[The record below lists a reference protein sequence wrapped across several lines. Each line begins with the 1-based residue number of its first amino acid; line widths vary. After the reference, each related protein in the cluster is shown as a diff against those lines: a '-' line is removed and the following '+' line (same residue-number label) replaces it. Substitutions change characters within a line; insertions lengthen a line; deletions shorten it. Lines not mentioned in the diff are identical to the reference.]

1 MHLSMRIGLLLS
13 LASSLP
19 LVSAIPQH
27 DDQAYTFHATS
38 RSATANTDP
47 ILDVQKGSLRAPSAW
62 TRLRDSLVESV
73 WGAPRRGKDCEI
85 DTRKQSQATSKA
97 PATLQARY
105 GEDVVLRFTIKTQDE
120 VKALIEASNIL
131 FLDVWG
137 THDEWVDI
145 RLSRDVVPSLLG
157 LLPASLRTSHTPL
170 IRDLAQ
176 TIYESYPNT
185 NPSSPSQ
192 QGAGARRF
200 TPSASTSKSNS
211 QGTKNVFFQDYQ
223 PLSVL
228 IPWMRLLVSMFSSHA
243 TLISVGT
250 TAEGRD
256 IPALRVGV
264 HPTNNAQQ
272 PPRRRTIVISG
283 GAHAREWISVST
295 VSYIAYSFI
304 TGYGKSRSITKLLE
318 QFDYVFIPTINPDGY
333 AYTFSTD
340 RLWRKNRQQTSLSFC
355 PGIDLDRSW
364 GFEWDGNSTRSN
376 PCSESYAGD
385 EAFEAIEASQIA
397 AWARSEVSENNA
409 HFVAFVDLHSY
420 SQQILYPYAH
430 SCAHLPANLE
440 NLEELGAGLAK
451 AIRRSS
457 RENYDVKAA
466 CRGIVAAS
474 GAKDKDNDE
483 PVASYTLESTAGSAL
498 DWFYHDLDV
507 RYSYQIKLRDRGSY
521 GFLLPKEHIVP
532 TGKEIFQATL
542 TMGRFLMSPHIL
554 KDDVDGMQD
563 GEALDEDDED
573 GSNLFRAQGPDMDL
587 QADFTLDKRS
597 GEHDDGSE

>member
-1 MHLSMRIGLLLS
+1 MHVTVQLSLLLS

-27 DDQAYTFHATS
+27 DGQAYTFPSTG
-38 RSATANTDP
+38 RSATADTDP
-47 ILDVQKGSLRAPSAW
+47 VLEVRQGAYRPPSAW
-62 TRLRDSLVESV
+62 TRLRDSIVESV
-73 WGAPRRGKDCEI
+73 WGVPQRGKDSE
-85 DTRKQSQATSKA
+85 TKTGKQSEAASKA

-105 GEDVVLRFTIKTQDE
+105 GEDVVLRFTIKTQE
-120 VKALIEASNIL
+120 EMKALVEASNIL

-137 THDEWVDI
+137 THDDGI
-145 RLSRDVVPSLLG
+145 PSLLG
-157 LLPASLRTSHTPL
+157 LLPPSLQTSHVPL

-176 TIYESYPNT
+176 AIYESYPKN
-185 NPSSPSQ
+185 NPSSPSHP
-192 QGAGARRF
+192 GATTRRF
-200 TPSASTSKSNS
+200 SPSASTPES
-211 QGTKNVFFQDYQ
+211 QPHETKNIFFQDYQ

-228 IPWMRLLVSMFSSHA
+228 LPWMRLLVSMFSSHT

-272 PPRRRTIVISG
+272 APRRRTIVISG

-318 QFDYVFIPTINPDGY
+318 QFDYVFIPTVNPDGY
-333 AYTFSTD
+333 VYTFSTD
-340 RLWRKNRQQTSLSFC
+340 RLWRKNRQSTSLSFC

-364 GFEWDGNSTRSN
+364 GFEWDGNATRSN
-376 PCSESYAGD
+376 PCSESYAG
-385 EAFEAIEASQIA
+385 EGPFEAIEAREIA
-397 AWARSEVSENNA
+397 DWARKEVTENNV
-409 HFVAFVDLHSY
+409 HFAGFVDLHSY
-420 SQQILYPYAH
+420 SQQILYPYGH

-457 RENYDVKAA
+457 REIYDTKAA
-466 CRGIVAAS
+466 CRGIVAS
-474 GAKDKDNDE
+474 GAREKGTNE
-483 PVASYTLESTAGSAL
+483 PVASYALESTAGSAL

-507 RYSYQIKLRDRGSY
+507 RFSYQIKLRDRGSY
-521 GFLLPKEHIVP
+521 GFLLPREHIVP
-532 TGKEIFQATL
+532 TGKEIYHAVVA
-542 TMGRFLMSPHIL
+542 MGKFLVSPHIL
-554 KDDVDGMQD
+554 EEEVDEPHAGEQTQD
-563 GEALDEDDED
+563 NSYDED
-573 GSNLFRAQGPDMDL
+573 GDNLFRAQGGDP
-587 QADFTLDKRS
+587 QVRFTRRNI
-597 GEHDDGSE
+597 GAHDDDSE

>member
-1 MHLSMRIGLLLS
+1 
-13 LASSLP
+13 
-19 LVSAIPQH
+19 
-27 DDQAYTFHATS
+27 
-38 RSATANTDP
+38 
-47 ILDVQKGSLRAPSAW
+47 
-62 TRLRDSLVESV
+62 
-73 WGAPRRGKDCEI
+73 
-85 DTRKQSQATSKA
+85 
-97 PATLQARY
+97 
-105 GEDVVLRFTIKTQDE
+105 
-120 VKALIEASNIL
+120 
-131 FLDVWG
+131 
-137 THDEWVDI
+137 
-145 RLSRDVVPSLLG
+145 VPSLLG
-157 LLPASLRTSHTPL
+157 LLPSSLQASHIPL
-170 IRDLAQ
+170 IHDLAQ
-176 TIYESYPNT
+176 TIYESYPKT

-192 QGAGARRF
+192 QGEGTRRF

-211 QGTKNVFFQDYQ
+211 HATKNIFFQDYQ

-228 IPWMRLLVSMFSSHA
+228 VPWMRLLVSMFSSHT

-272 PPRRRTIVISG
+272 PPRRKTIVITG

-340 RLWRKNRQQTSLSFC
+340 RLWRKNRQKTSLSFC

-385 EAFEAIEASQIA
+385 EPFDGIEARQIA
-397 AWARSEVSENNA
+397 DWARTEVVENNA

-420 SQQILYPYAH
+420 SQQILYPYGH

-466 CRGIVAAS
+466 CRGIVASA
-474 GAKDKDNDE
+474 AKDKDGDE
-483 PVASYTLESTAGSAL
+483 PVSSSTLESTAGSAL

-532 TGKEIFQATL
+532 TGKEIFHATL
-542 TMGRFLMSPHIL
+542 TMGKFLLSPHIL
-554 KDDVDGMQD
+554 DDDIDGMQD
-563 GEALDEDDED
+563 GEAQDDSDEDEDEDD
-573 GSNLFRAQGPDMDL
+573 SNLFRAQGS
-587 QADFTLDKRS
+587 DKEPQMSFITGGRS
-597 GEHDDGSE
+597 TSGHEDSE

>member
-1 MHLSMRIGLLLS
+1 MRVSMQLSLLLS
-13 LASSLP
+13 LASSAS

-27 DDQAYTFHATS
+27 DHQAYKFRPASHSVTADTD
-38 RSATANTDP
+38 SAVDIQQSIHRT
-47 ILDVQKGSLRAPSAW
+47 PSTW
-62 TRLRDSLVESV
+62 TRLRDSIVESV
-73 WGAPRRGKDCEI
+73 WGPPQRGRGCEI
-85 DTRKQSQATSKA
+85 GTKNQAASRA

-105 GEDVVLRFTIKTQDE
+105 GEDVVLRFTIKTQDQM
-120 VKALIEASNIL
+120 KALIDASNVL

-145 RLSRDVVPSLLG
+145 RLSRDVIPSLLG
-157 LLPASLRTSHTPL
+157 LLPASLQTSHVPL

-185 NPSSPSQ
+185 SPSSSPSHPS
-192 QGAGARRF
+192 AGTRRF
-200 TPSASTSKSNS
+200 TPSASTSKVSS
-211 QGTKNVFFQDYQ
+211 QSARNVFFQDYQ

-228 IPWMRLLVSMFSSHA
+228 LPWMRLLVSMFSSHA

-256 IPALRVGV
+256 IPALRIGV
-264 HPTNNAQQ
+264 RPKNNSQV
-272 PPRRRTIVISG
+272 PPRRKTIVIAG

-295 VSYIAYSFI
+295 VSYVAYSFI
-304 TGYGKSRSITKLLE
+304 TGYGKTRSITKLLE
-318 QFDYVFIPTINPDGY
+318 QFDYVFIPTMNPDGY

-340 RLWRKNRQQTSLSFC
+340 RLWRKNRQETSLSFC

-364 GFEWDGNSTRSN
+364 GFEWNGNSTLSN

-385 EAFEAIEASQIA
+385 QPFEAIEASHIA
-397 AWARSEVSENNA
+397 SWARKEVADNNA
-409 HFVAFVDLHSY
+409 HFVAFLDLHSY
-420 SQQILYPYAH
+420 SQQILYPYGH
-430 SCAHLPANLE
+430 SCGHLPANLE

-457 RENYDVKAA
+457 RETYDVKAA

-474 GAKDKDNDE
+474 GAKSDE
-483 PVASYTLESTAGSAL
+483 SSTLESTAGSAL
-498 DWFYHDLDV
+498 DYFYHDLDV

-532 TGKEIFQATL
+532 TGKEIFRATL
-542 TMGRFLMSPHIL
+542 TMGKFLMSPHIL
-554 KDDVDGMQD
+554 GEDGSEQHNWGNLDLEDD
-563 GEALDEDDED
+563 DDED
-573 GSNLFRAQGPDMDL
+573 ENDPVAPSTHE
-587 QADFTLDKRS
+587 TLLES
-597 GEHDDGSE
+597 QFALSSESDEQNEEIDYE

>member
-1 MHLSMRIGLLLS
+1 MHFSVRLSLFLT

-27 DDQAYTFHATS
+27 EDQAYTFS
-38 RSATANTDP
+38 SSGRSATADTDP
-47 ILDVQKGSLRAPSAW
+47 ALEVGQETQRTPSAW

-73 WGAPRRGKDCEI
+73 WGLPQRSEGCESRPRNRAK
-85 DTRKQSQATSKA
+85 TVSRA

-105 GEDVVLRFTIKTQDE
+105 GEDVVLRFTIKNQEE
-120 VKALIEASNIL
+120 VKALVEASNIL

-137 THDEWVDI
+137 SRDDWVDI
-145 RLSRDVVPSLLG
+145 RLSRDVIPSLLG
-157 LLPASLRTSHTPL
+157 LLPASLQTSHVPL

-176 TIYESYPNT
+176 TIYESYPKV

-192 QGAGARRF
+192 QGPTTRRF
-200 TPSASTSKSNS
+200 SPSASTSKSKPHE
-211 QGTKNVFFQDYQ
+211 TKNIFFQDYQ

-228 IPWMRLLVSMFSSHA
+228 LPWMRLLVSMFSSHT

-272 PPRRRTIVISG
+272 APRRRTIVISG

-304 TGYGKSRSITKLLE
+304 TGYGKSKSITKLLE
-318 QFDYVFIPTINPDGY
+318 QFDYVFIPTVNPDGY

-355 PGIDLDRSW
+355 PGIDLDHSW
-364 GFEWDGNSTRSN
+364 GYEWDGNTTRSN

-385 EAFEAIEASQIA
+385 QPFEAVEAREIA
-397 AWARSEVSENNA
+397 SWARNEVTANNV

-420 SQQILYPYAH
+420 SQQILYPYGH

-440 NLEELGAGLAK
+440 NLEELGAGIAK
-451 AIRRSS
+451 AIRKSS

-466 CRGIVAAS
+466 CRGIVAS
-474 GAKDKDNDE
+474 CTGDKDADE
-483 PVASYTLESTAGSAL
+483 PVTSSALESTAGSAL
-498 DWFYHDLDV
+498 DWFFHDLDV
-507 RYSYQIKLRDRGSY
+507 RFSYQIKLRDRGSY
-521 GFLLPKEHIVP
+521 GFLLPREHIVP
-532 TGKEIFQATL
+532 TGKEIYRAMVA
-542 TMGRFLMSPHIL
+542 MGKFLVSPHVL
-554 KDDVDGMQD
+554 EGDVDGLHTSEDLQDYDDDLED
-563 GEALDEDDED
+563 GEDDKDEQD
-573 GSNLFRAQGPDMDL
+573 STVFRT
-587 QADFTLDKRS
+587 QADDIQS
-597 GEHDDGSE
+597 

>member
-1 MHLSMRIGLLLS
+1 MHFSVRLSLLLT

-27 DDQAYTFHATS
+27 EDQAYTFPS
-38 RSATANTDP
+38 PGRSATANTDP
-47 ILDVQKGSLRAPSAW
+47 VLEVGRETQRTPSAW

-73 WGAPRRGKDCEI
+73 WGLPQRKEGGEWR
-85 DTRKQSQATSKA
+85 TRNQVTTASRA

-105 GEDVVLRFTIKTQDE
+105 GEDVVLRFTIKTQEE
-120 VKALIEASNIL
+120 VKALVEASNIL

-137 THDEWVDI
+137 SHDDWVDI
-145 RLSRDVVPSLLG
+145 RLSRDVIPSLLG
-157 LLPASLRTSHTPL
+157 LLPPSLQSSHVPL

-176 TIYESYPNT
+176 TIYESYPKT

-192 QGAGARRF
+192 QGPTTRRF
-200 TPSASTSKSNS
+200 SPSASTSKTKP
-211 QGTKNVFFQDYQ
+211 QETKNIFFQDYQ

-228 IPWMRLLVSMFSSHA
+228 LPWMRLLVSMFSSHA

-272 PPRRRTIVISG
+272 APRRRTIVISG

-318 QFDYVFIPTINPDGY
+318 QFDYVFIPTVNPDGY

-355 PGIDLDRSW
+355 PGIDLDHSW
-364 GFEWDGNSTRSN
+364 GYEWDGNATRSN
-376 PCSESYAGD
+376 PCSENYAGD
-385 EAFEAIEASQIA
+385 QPFEAIEAREIA
-397 AWARSEVSENNA
+397 TWARKEVTVNNVQ
-409 HFVAFVDLHSY
+409 FVAFVDLHSY
-420 SQQILYPYAH
+420 SQQILYPYGH

-451 AIRRSS
+451 AIRKTS

-466 CRGIVAAS
+466 CRGIVAS
-474 GAKDKDNDE
+474 SMGDKDADE
-483 PVASYTLESTAGSAL
+483 AVTSSALESTAGSAL
-498 DWFYHDLDV
+498 DWFYHDMDV
-507 RYSYQIKLRDRGSY
+507 RFSYQIKLRDRGSY
-521 GFLLPKEHIVP
+521 GFLLPREQIVP
-532 TGKEIFQATL
+532 TGKEIYRAMVA
-542 TMGRFLMSPHIL
+542 MGKFLVSPHIL
-554 KDDVDGMQD
+554 TGDLNGPHAAEETQNYDDDFEED
-563 GEALDEDDED
+563 EAEEDSDV
-573 GSNLFRAQGPDMDL
+573 FRAQGDDM
-587 QADFTLDKRS
+587 S
-597 GEHDDGSE
+597 S